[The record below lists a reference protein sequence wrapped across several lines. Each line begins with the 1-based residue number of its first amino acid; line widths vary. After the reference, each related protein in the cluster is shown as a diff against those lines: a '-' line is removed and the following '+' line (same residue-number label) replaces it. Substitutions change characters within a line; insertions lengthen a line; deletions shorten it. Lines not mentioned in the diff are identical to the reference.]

1 MGVVWGG
8 TNTQAVLFDGRGV
21 VASTQQPT
29 TSDVSSGIAA
39 AIRAVLSESRVEP
52 AMVDAVMIGTT
63 HFTNALVERKHL
75 DRVGIIRLASPSGD
89 ALPPLTAWPDDL
101 AQQIGGDIFLLP
113 GGYAVEGREIAPF
126 DERNVG
132 PAAQGCRGQDGQDA
146 WEE

>member
-1 MGVVWGG
+1 MGVDVGV
-8 TNTQAVLFDGRGV
+8 TNTDAVLIDGRGI
-21 VASTQQPT
+21 VASTKQPT
-29 TSDVSSGIAA
+29 TADVSSGIAA

-89 ALPPLTAWPDDL
+89 ALPPLNAWPDDL

-113 GGYAVEGREIAPF
+113 GGFGAIGRAP
-126 DERNVG
+126 
-132 PAAQGCRGQDGQDA
+132 A
-146 WEE
+146 